1 MNRELLRAVAA
12 DTIEITA
19 KRKYLYEGREVSLPD
34 ENYSDVIVLSP
45 DTLVK
50 IKEGDG
56 HEIRMSEGDLK
67 CYLFNADSF
76 EAARLLSENP
86 LVMNFA
92 NAIYPGGGFLNGA
105 RAQEESLCRC
115 STLYASLSS
124 QAAREMYDYNALH
137 LNPVDSD
144 YMLLSPHVT
153 VFRDA
158 KLQFLEKPFPV
169 SVITVPAPNRYDR
182 AVDVPQ
188 DELDLVM
195 KERLR
200 KMLYAAAFYGYH
212 QLVLGAWG
220 CGAFGNSARRVARYF
235 YELFY
240 EDGMDRYFDTVVF
253 AILRDKDKIGDF
265 SEVFGEKLENYS
277 PKDLDGYNRLIDLK
291 EQKKVEALIEET
303 MVLPE
308 ETGYLLATSSFPI
321 CSHSGADDE
330 NIGYAVGIM
339 NDGTPFEAEYWRTD
353 GTEGINVVL
362 PVKEDLF
369 EEAESSSG
377 DESVVNFKGQ
387 YATKFAGILCV
398 GMTDLGQENEDSIIE
413 EYVNYLC
420 RMQILRFTSE
430 LYNGAV
436 FYRSDAEGN
445 DLAEVK
451 ITFVEDGKHFA
462 ETDMAFIPFENNKP
476 KHLKI
481 VK

>member
-144 YMLLSPHVT
+144 YMLLSPHVS

-158 KLQFLEKPFPV
+158 KLQFLEKPFSV
-169 SVITVPAPNRYDR
+169 SVITVPAPNRYGR

-200 KMLYAAAFYGYH
+200 KMLYAAAFYGYR
-212 QLVLGAWG
+212 QIVLGAWG
-220 CGAFGNSARRVARYF
+220 CGAFGNSTRRVARYF

-240 EDGMDRYFDTVVF
+240 EDGMDRYFDTIVF
-253 AILRDKDKIGDF
+253 AILRDKDKIRDF

-277 PKDLDGYNRLIDLK
+277 PRDLDGYDRLIDLK
-291 EQKKVEALIEET
+291 EQNRKTAVIEET

-308 ETGYLLATSSFPI
+308 ETGYLLATSVFPI
-321 CSHSGADDE
+321 CNHSGADDE

-339 NDGTPFEAEYWRTD
+339 NDGAPFEAEYWRTD

-369 EEAESSSG
+369 EDAESSSG

-387 YATKFAGILCV
+387 YTTKFAGILCI

-413 EYVNYLC
+413 EYVDYLC
-420 RMQILRFTSE
+420 RMQIIRFTSE

-436 FYRSDAEGN
+436 FYRTDSAGN

-451 ITFVEDGKHFA
+451 ITFLEDGQHFA
-462 ETDMAFIPFENNKP
+462 ETDITFIPFESNKT
-476 KHLKI
+476 KHLKL